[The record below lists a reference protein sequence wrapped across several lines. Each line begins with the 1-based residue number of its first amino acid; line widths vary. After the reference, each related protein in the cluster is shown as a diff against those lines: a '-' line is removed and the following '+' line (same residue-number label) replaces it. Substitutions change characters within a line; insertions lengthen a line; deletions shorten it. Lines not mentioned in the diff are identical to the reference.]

1 MPQKKYDLRN
11 QFEQATRRY
20 NNEEERSTRIQAVVD
35 AHHKQTQMPKK
46 YKLPTFDCPA
56 CHAKNIMFAGDAVA
70 KNETILTLLEEN
82 GVADYVIICP
92 KCKQYIGVRRHVGTE
107 LVYRQFRSL
116 APHVRF
122 EYVYVFNHRVTEVYQ
137 ENLLPQGALVFEG
150 VINNEIGEKQ
160 EEAEGIHC
168 VISPNKPRPCSRFEY
183 APSYYE
189 RIQKY
194 KENQIK

>member
-11 QFEQATRRY
+11 QFEQAARRY
-20 NNEEERSTRIQAVVD
+20 NNEEERLTQIQTVMD
-35 AHHKQTQMPKK
+35 AHHKQAQMPKK

-70 KNETILTLLEEN
+70 KNETVLSLLEEN
-82 GVADYVIICP
+82 GIADYVIICP

-160 EEAEGIHC
+160 EEAKEIHC
-168 VISPNKPRPCSRFEY
+168 VISPNKPRPRSRFEY

>member
-11 QFEQATRRY
+11 QFEQAARRY

-82 GVADYVIICP
+82 GVADYLSFAP
-92 KCKQYIGVRRHVGTE
+92 NANHNT
-107 LVYRQFRSL
+107 YRFSKST
-116 APHVRF
+116 V
-122 EYVYVFNHRVTEVYQ
+122 
-137 ENLLPQGALVFEG
+137 
-150 VINNEIGEKQ
+150 K
-160 EEAEGIHC
+160 
-168 VISPNKPRPCSRFEY
+168 
-183 APSYYE
+183 
-189 RIQKY
+189 
-194 KENQIK
+194 